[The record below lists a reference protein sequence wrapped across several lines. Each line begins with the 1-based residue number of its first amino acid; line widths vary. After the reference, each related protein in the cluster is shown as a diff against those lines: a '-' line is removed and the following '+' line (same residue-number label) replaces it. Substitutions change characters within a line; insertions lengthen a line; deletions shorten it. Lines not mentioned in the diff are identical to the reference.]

1 MPGASRADGGALEP
15 VETGGAAVERLAEV
29 IAALREHCAWT
40 AALTHESL
48 ISYLLEEAHE
58 LAGVVEAPGPLDTVE
73 LVGELGDVLYQVML
87 HALLAQEAGAFTL
100 ADVALTLRAKLI
112 RRNPHVFH
120 PDGTLAEH
128 FPDSI
133 AEIERS
139 YEAAKSAEPA
149 AAKGTFDS
157 IPPTLPALSLAAK
170 TLDRLWGRGMEQPL
184 PTGHPQTEE
193 ELGKVLFDVVRGAR
207 AQGLDAERA
216 LRAEVRRVQNGS
228 GTAIATGRE

>member
-1 MPGASRADGGALEP
+1 MPGANLADGGALEP

-58 LAGVVEAPGPLDTVE
+58 LTGVVEAPGPLDTAE

-100 ADVALTLRAKLI
+100 ADVAQTLHAKLI

-120 PDGTLAEH
+120 PDGTLADH

-149 AAKGTFDS
+149 AAMGTFGS

-170 TLDRLWGRGMEQPL
+170 TLDRLWGRGVEQPL
-184 PTGHPQTEE
+184 PAGHPQTEE

-207 AQGLDAERA
+207 TQGLDAERA

-228 GTAIATGRE
+228 GTA